1 MIPVAKVLN
10 SIEMSSLGLNIM
22 SVRQAQKAFKKKSTQ
37 AMFYYIKGCTEIDA
51 EVPGSDERSATLGA
65 PEKENVHSGDERSAQ
80 RSARENVHSGDKRSA
95 QRSAQEKDKSVRASD
110 GDKRSAEL
118 KAQEKKLKQLLEA
131 YKDVFRAELPE
142 QLPPKRFVD
151 HRIDTGDSAAV
162 NTNAYSMSAQQ
173 LKEQLKQIHDLL
185 DKGLIRE
192 SSSPWGSPVLFV
204 KKANDTWRMCVDYR
218 ALNSLTKK
226 NGYLLPRIQ
235 ECLDQLGHASH
246 LTALDLTS
254 GYWQIR
260 VADEDIP
267 KTAFNT
273 RYGKYE
279 FLVMPFG
286 LTNAP
291 ATFQGLMNTILRP
304 YIDKF
309 VLVYLDDILVYSN
322 SAEEHQEHLRL
333 VFEALRKHKLY
344 ARPSKCTF
352 DQPTAEFCGHLVGQ
366 GVTKVLESKVKA
378 IKEWPRPRNVH
389 EVRQFYGL
397 VNYYRRYIR
406 HFSIIGAPLSD
417 LFKAA
422 ENGDKRKNQPVAWG
436 IEHQVAF
443 DRLKHAVTTAPVLI
457 QPDANKTYTIET
469 DSSEFG

>member
-1 MIPVAKVLN
+1 M
-10 SIEMSSLGLNIM
+10 
-22 SVRQAQKAFKKKSTQ
+22 
-37 AMFYYIKGCTEIDA
+37 
-51 EVPGSDERSATLGA
+51 
-65 PEKENVHSGDERSAQ
+65 
-80 RSARENVHSGDKRSA
+80 
-95 QRSAQEKDKSVRASD
+95 
-110 GDKRSAEL
+110 
-118 KAQEKKLKQLLEA
+118 
-131 YKDVFRAELPE
+131 FRAELPE

-204 KKANDTWRMCVDYR
+204 KKANGTWRMCVDYR

-226 NGYLLPRIQ
+226 NGYPLPRIQ

-267 KTAFNT
+267 KTVFNT

-291 ATFQGLMNTILRP
+291 ATFQTLVNIATISYGHSSINSLS
-304 YIDKF
+304 YI
-309 VLVYLDDILVYSN
+309 SMT
-322 SAEEHQEHLRL
+322 SR
-333 VFEALRKHKLY
+333 
-344 ARPSKCTF
+344 ST
-352 DQPTAEFCGHLVGQ
+352 PTA
-366 GVTKVLESKVKA
+366 SKSICSISNKYSMY
-378 IKEWPRPRNVH
+378 
-389 EVRQFYGL
+389 YGRISCMHSQRS
-397 VNYYRRYIR
+397 VC
-406 HFSIIGAPLSD
+406 STS
-417 LFKAA
+417 
-422 ENGDKRKNQPVAWG
+422 RKFNFAG
-436 IEHQVAF
+436 I
-443 DRLKHAVTTAPVLI
+443 LL
-457 QPDANKTYTIET
+457 ET
-469 DSSEFG
+469 DWSEL